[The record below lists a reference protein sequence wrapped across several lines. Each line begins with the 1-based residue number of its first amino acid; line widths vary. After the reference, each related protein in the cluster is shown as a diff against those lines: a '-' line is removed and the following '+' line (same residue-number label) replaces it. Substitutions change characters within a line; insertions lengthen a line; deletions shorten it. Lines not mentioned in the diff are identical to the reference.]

1 MPTLH
6 PAAIIEVQLPSAN
19 DLEISQM
26 VSFKHRS
33 INIVSVYGLLA
44 VVCGLIL
51 ISSGCGGGESTAP
64 PADPEPTSRV
74 APDFTLNDLDG
85 APFSMVSNSGKVRIV
100 DFWATWCPPCID
112 EMPMYKELHDEYAA
126 RGVQIIGISMD
137 DEDHLERV
145 REFIE
150 KIGIEYEIL
159 MGTEEVQD
167 AYEVPG
173 LPATYVLDQEGN
185 IVKSFVGTKP
195 KKVLVELIEGLLD
208 HGEEAV

>member
-1 MPTLH
+1 
-6 PAAIIEVQLPSAN
+6 
-19 DLEISQM
+19 M
-26 VSFKHRS
+26 VRNNNRS
-33 INIVSVYGLLA
+33 KGPMVVSGLQA
-44 VVCGLIL
+44 VVIGLIL

-85 APFSMVSNSGKVRIV
+85 VPFSMASNSGNVRIV

-112 EMPMYKELHDEYAA
+112 EMPMYKELHDEYATA
-126 RGVQIIGISMD
+126 GVQIIGISMD

-150 KIGIEYEIL
+150 KIGIEYQIL
-159 MGTEEVQD
+159 MGTEEVRE

-173 LPATYVLDQEGN
+173 LPATYVLDQDGN
-185 IVKSFVGTKP
+185 IIKSFVGAKP
-195 KKVLVELIEGLLD
+195 KKVLVELIEGLLSQ
-208 HGEEAV
+208 GEGAA